1 MSNLLPILV
10 IIGFGL
16 VLSLLIRRGVFSQ
29 KRADLVALA
38 HQGTAEESDI
48 AAQIL
53 RTMRSRNLAAMG
65 MAILGGTLALLLN
78 QAFPKANGIHLV
90 LIPVSAW
97 VLVVLLFIFW
107 PIPHDLHAAHENN
120 DSRVSADLTPRS
132 TRMFGPVW
140 AVLAPAALLTASLVG
155 LVIAGL
161 ASSPDERGRYREL
174 PFHALGGA
182 QVDANMMVTES
193 LAIEGTTGPFPGW
206 YYGVPLMALL
216 VLGALL
222 ALWALNINAR
232 RPSIRSVALQE
243 FDHAVRTHNGYILS
257 TGFTA
262 ALCFQLLPPVLMA
275 AGAIYNSG
283 YNAIYLVGETYAGD
297 NLPQM
302 ATDPWHLALALCLA
316 GLCLLLLIVGVL
328 LLGQLAG
335 WIGAS
340 VKAAETKAQKKGTAA

>member
-16 VLSLLIRRGVFSQ
+16 VLSLLIRRGVFAQ

-38 HQGTAEESDI
+38 RQGTAEESDI

-65 MAILGGTLALLLN
+65 MAILGGALALFLN

-90 LIPVSAW
+90 LLPVGAW
-97 VLVVLLFIFW
+97 VLVVLLLIFW
-107 PIPHDLHAAHENN
+107 PIPHDLRVANENN

-140 AVLAPAALLTASLVG
+140 AVLAPTALLVASLAG
-155 LVIAGL
+155 LVISGI

-174 PFHALGGA
+174 PFQALSGA
-182 QVDANMMVTES
+182 QVDANMTVTES

-206 YYGVPLMALL
+206 YYGVPLMTLL
-216 VLGALL
+216 VIGALL
-222 ALWALNINAR
+222 TLWALNINVR
-232 RPSIRSVALQE
+232 RPSLRSASLQE
-243 FDHAVRTHNGYILS
+243 FDRAVRTHNGYILS

-283 YNAIYLVGETYAGD
+283 YNAVYVVGETYAGE
-297 NLPQM
+297 NAPQM

-316 GLCLLLLIVGVL
+316 ALGILALIIGVL

-340 VKAAETKAQKKGTAA
+340 VKAAETKVRQEGSAS